1 MARMGPHVTDDDLAA
16 RLRALARH
24 RSILGAP
31 GFSFGEWVD
40 AGRNADGTLSL
51 GWYRLSDAAEA
62 FVRDVGGAG
71 WIVPFD
77 WPAWMATAEA
87 QALVTDHARIAGASV
102 EELSRLLT
110 AIVRSD
116 RFTEGSMAG
125 AFESGLIGAILERAE
140 ALAGE
145 FEPAREGPAATT

>member
-1 MARMGPHVTDDDLAA
+1 MTDDDLAA
-16 RLRALARH
+16 RLRTLARH

-31 GFSFGEWVD
+31 GFSFGEWAD
-40 AGRNADGTLSL
+40 AGPNEDGTLSL
-51 GWYRLSDAAEA
+51 GWYRLSPAAEA

-87 QALVTDHARIAGASV
+87 KALVNDHGRVASASV

-116 RFTEGSMAG
+116 RFTEGSIAG
-125 AFESGLIGAILERAE
+125 AFESGLIGAILARAE
-140 ALAGE
+140 VLAGE
-145 FEPAREGPAATT
+145 LASAHEGPAGTT